1 MRGLR
6 MFAAHAASLA
16 LAGLGML
23 AGVGTLAGLGMVA
36 GCGDADEHG
45 QAGGRMEEHAP
56 TPTNRVDIPDA
67 VRRNLGITFARVEPR
82 NVERVLRVPGRFE
95 LLASARREYRAP
107 LEGTV
112 EVLVNAQQQVEAGT
126 PLYVLRSAA
135 WQRLGQDAS
144 AARARVDSMG
154 PIFAALQAQER
165 TQRERVNVWEERLA
179 QLDRIREA
187 GGGSASQFAEARTQ
201 LSAAHSD
208 LAELAVRMAELESSR
223 RGAEATLSAFEAQ
236 RGHILSTAGCAD
248 AAGES
253 GAPDGVA
260 AAGAAARGDLVVCAA
275 ASGRVDAIMV
285 TQGGRVDASSHVM
298 SVVDPSNVWFRARAL
313 QSDLG
318 RLAEGMPA
326 AVAPPT
332 GGSLESLPPVGGSL
346 VIGAVADAEGRTID
360 LLLLPETPAAWARAG
375 VAASLEV
382 TLEDAPEELAIPL
395 SAVVRDGAKPVIFR
409 RDPANPDRAIRLDA
423 DLGPSDGRW
432 IAVLSGLRE
441 GDQVVVAGA
450 YQLMLSMSGSSP
462 KGGHFHADGTFHADD
477 H

>member
-1 MRGLR
+1 MRGQWSSR
-6 MFAAHAASLA
+6 VRVASIA
-16 LAGLGML
+16 LAG
-23 AGVGTLAGLGMVA
+23 AGVLAAAGALA
-36 GCGDADEHG
+36 GCGGTDEHG
-45 QAGGRMEEHAP
+45 GAGGRMEEHAP

-67 VRRNLGITFARVEPR
+67 VRRNLGVTFARVEPR

-95 LLASARREYRAP
+95 LLPTARREYRAP

-112 EVLVNAQQQVEAGT
+112 EVLVQAQHQVEAGT

-154 PIFAALQAQER
+154 PIFGALQAQER
-165 TQRERVNVWEERLA
+165 TQRERVAVWEDRLA
-179 QLDRIREA
+179 QLERIREA

-201 LSAAHSD
+201 LSAAHAD
-208 LAELAVRMAELESSR
+208 LAEIAVRMAELESAR
-223 RGAEATLSAFEAQ
+223 RGAEASLGAVDAQ
-236 RGHILSTAGCAD
+236 RRHILSAAGCAD
-248 AAGES
+248 GASDGE
-253 GAPDGVA
+253 
-260 AAGAAARGDLVVCAA
+260 LVVCATA
-275 ASGRVDAIMV
+275 PGRVDAIVV
-285 TQGGRVDASSHVM
+285 TPGGRVDASAHVL
-298 SVVDPSNVWFRARAL
+298 SVVDPSKVWFRARAL

-318 RLAEGMPA
+318 RLFEGMRA
-326 AVAPPT
+326 AVAPPE
-332 GGSLESLPPVGGSL
+332 GGSLESMPAVGGSL
-346 VIGAVADAEGRTID
+346 VIGAMADAEGRTID
-360 LLLLPETPAAWARAG
+360 LLLMPEQPAVWARAG
-375 VAASLEV
+375 FAASLEV

-395 SAVVRDGAKPVIFR
+395 SAVVRDGARPVIFR

-432 IAVLSGLRE
+432 IAVLSGVRE